1 MYRLGNQKPIK
12 GVVVME
18 GQAVQAFNRGGFN
31 AKELETGRGHLVSND
46 LWPGLMQRQLA
57 ELRFDLQFPGISNTH
72 KDFIRAVFQ
81 GIPYFGGKPFRFS
94 SPPH

>member
-1 MYRLGNQKPIK
+1 MR
-12 GVVVME
+12 E
-18 GQAVQAFNRGGFN
+18 FN
-31 AKELETGRGHLVSND
+31 AKELKTVRGHLVSNN

-57 ELRFDLQFPGISNTH
+57 KLRFDLQFPGTGNTH

-81 GIPYFGGKPFRFS
+81 EIPYFGGKPFRFS